1 MNEIGILWWI
11 YHVPIFLFEHYTEQI
26 FLRFNPISYKSS
38 KEIVVSCNLISIYS
52 NYTKVKITLNKK
64 QAIIWLLAEGKFIEL
79 NVTSFW

>member
-1 MNEIGILWWI
+1 M
-11 YHVPIFLFEHYTEQI
+11 FLFEHYTEQI

-64 QAIIWLLAEGKFIEL
+64 QAII
-79 NVTSFW
+79 